1 MSKIFNEELRQMILK
16 EKDAGLAKVGD
27 FSGAQLE
34 GQEGGGEAQLVSSS
48 KSAPPAELTKAEFDA
63 LLMQTYNGKIETMRN
78 YKFQSYGASLAP
90 SVHHPTELGDQNIV
104 KRFLAIIPIPIRDFI
119 LTMGNWVILDK
130 ILMIAESVVENN
142 QKMEKYRP
150 YVMMLL
156 GFVFPEVIVAEAWF
170 LAFVEFC
177 KWAVKIKAQGDIS
190 LSDLVKALTGKIP
203 MTDKIRH
210 MMVKIIGYSRL

>member
-1 MSKIFNEELRQMILK
+1 MRGVQ
-16 EKDAGLAKVGD
+16 
-27 FSGAQLE
+27 
-34 GQEGGGEAQLVSSS
+34 
-48 KSAPPAELTKAEFDA
+48 KSAIFLGHSLRVRRGAVRLSWFPRARAPPPAELTKAEFDA

-210 MMVKIIGYSRL
+210 MMVKIIGFGYSRL